1 MKITPRLLQIFGKGV
16 FLLGMA
22 WAIEVWRIDMK
33 ALLYGDTFPRLVRD
47 LRENPGKWASRLVF
61 LLGPWVCLW
70 MVEILNENDVFEDL
84 AAWQVLMNLVWY
96 YSLFVVLR
104 LLLGRNRRAAAL
116 STVLAF
122 VFGLVNHYVLRF
134 RGRILFPADITGWR
148 TAANVA
154 EGFDYSLDQYI
165 IQAAVLLV
173 AYLFLVF
180 VCVPQKKR
188 AKIKLPA
195 ALVLWAVILGYGY
208 AFFCTGML
216 PALGIFTQQWVTQ
229 RNGFLLNFTIA
240 LRYSS
245 VEEPEDY
252 SEETVLELM
261 EKYPGLEGD
270 PSKQPTNLIVIMN
283 ESFGDFSIFD
293 RFESSEDP
301 TPFLHSLEEN
311 TIKGWM
317 YSSVTGGGTATVEFE
332 YLTGF
337 TSLFQPPHTVAYQ
350 LYVEEGMPSLAALA
364 GNIGYDTTAFHPYK
378 SSGWNRVLAY
388 QYLDFD
394 KQMYEEDVIDPY
406 YIRHYVSDKS
416 DYEMIYRSTEE
427 EDTSFFFNVTMQ
439 NHSGYAQGWNNLE
452 RTIELPE
459 NLNNADHSAQQFF
472 CLMEESDKAL
482 EELITYY
489 SQCDEPTMIVFFGDH
504 QPPLT
509 NAFYE
514 QLYGKKL
521 SERTT
526 QEVMQQYAVP
536 FFIWANYDIE
546 ERQDVVISPNYLGV
560 LTAQVAGLPMTGFM
574 NFLSQMYEDLPAI
587 TPVGFVTDDGQF
599 LSEEELS
606 EEDQE
611 WLRQYEILNYCG
623 MVDLFDE
630 ARPMFCTQE
639 NE

>member
-1 MKITPRLLQIFGKGV
+1 
-16 FLLGMA
+16 
-22 WAIEVWRIDMK
+22 MK

-96 YSLFVVLR
+96 YSLFVALR

-261 EKYPGLEGD
+261 EEYPGLEGD
-270 PSKQPTNLIVIMN
+270 TSKQPTNLIVIMN
-283 ESFGDFSIFD
+283 ESFGDFSVFD
-293 RFESSEDP
+293 SFESSQDP

-311 TIKGWM
+311 TIKGWV

-416 DYEMIYRSTEE
+416 DYEMIYRSTEG

-489 SQCDEPTMIVFFGDH
+489 SQSDEPTMIVFFGDH